1 MPDSRRL
8 AREAFP
14 WAIALLLVGAILG
27 VLGVA
32 FSILIEGCAW
42 DRIDP
47 RSQQPST
54 DYPCGPM
61 YNCCAPPSATDRC
74 LAGVYV
80 CRTPGHLGGGCEAI
94 PQEDDFASRR
104 GDAGQ

>member
-14 WAIALLLVGAILG
+14 WAIALFLVGAILG
-27 VLGVA
+27 VA
-32 FSILIEGCAW
+32 FAILIEGCAW

-47 RSQQPST
+47 RSTTPT
-54 DYPCGPM
+54 ADYPCGPL
-61 YNCCAPPSATDRC
+61 YNCCVDKEHWQDRC
-74 LAGVYV
+74 LADVYR
-80 CRTPGHLGGGCEAI
+80 CMTPGKLGGGCETI

-104 GDAGQ
+104 GDAGR